1 MRHAYG
7 NANSVTFGHGY
18 VYAHPD
24 SPGYGYTYSSRYCNT
39 DSQPVVHAVADN
51 NTFRLE

>member
-1 MRHAYG
+1 MWHAYG

-24 SPGYGYTYSSRYCNT
+24 SPGYRYPH
-39 DSQPVVHAVADN
+39 SQPDVHAGTDN